1 MPMKPKHKA
10 KRKTKR
16 KSRIERQ
23 IEEANRLATLIIA
36 APTDGTNLA
45 APGLIRDPRLAPAL
59 AVWREVT
66 PLLAARGILD
76 DADRL
81 ALATLCYWYSEF
93 IIAADDLLKRGYSVM
108 VKTISG
114 DRMPRKNASAS
125 RRDHAF
131 DKLSELSTRF
141 GLTPLDRYALQRA
154 AKAVARSDQLSLDE
168 SNDAAGGG
176 GEVAQ
181 WPDVADRKLN

>member
-1 MPMKPKHKA
+1 MPMKSKHKP
-10 KRKTKR
+10 KRKKR
-16 KSRIERQ
+16 STRIARQ
-23 IEEANRLATLIIA
+23 IVEANRLAALIIA
-36 APTDGTNLA
+36 APIDGTDFA

-59 AVWREVT
+59 AVWRELT

-76 DADRL
+76 NADRL
-81 ALATLCYWYSEF
+81 QLATLAYWYSEF
-93 IIAADDLLKRGYSVM
+93 IVAADDLLKRGYSVM

-154 AKAVARSDQLSLDE
+154 AKAVARSDQLSLGGSDE
-168 SNDAAGGG
+168 VDTAG
-176 GEVAQ
+176 GEVAV
-181 WPDVADRKLN
+181 WGDVVTSKPN